1 MEKLIING
9 GKPLNGRVKISGAKN
24 AVLPIIAATLLGQ
37 DTPSKLEEVPAL
49 DDVHTLTAVLEQLV
63 VKAEFN
69 ADKNT
74 LLVDGSKID
83 SCEAPY
89 DLVRKMRASFLIIG
103 PLLARY
109 GKARIS
115 LPGGCAIGT
124 RPIDLHLKGFEALG
138 AEINIGHGFIEAS
151 APEGLKGAR
160 IYLDFPSV
168 GATENIMMAA
178 SMAEGTTIIENA
190 AQEPEIIDLANYLNV
205 MGANIRGAGTNV
217 IKIEGVNKLIG
228 KNYTIIPDRIE
239 AGTYMVAAAMT
250 RGNVFI
256 ENAISEH
263 LKPVIAKLKEAGV
276 EIEENIDGI
285 RVTCD
290 KQTTAVDIKTM
301 PYPGFPTDMQAQ
313 FMAMQAV
320 SKGTSMVTETVFE
333 NRFMHVEELKRM
345 GAHIRIDGR
354 TSMVEG
360 VDQLTGCPVKATDLR
375 AGAAMVLAG
384 LVAEGETQISYIH
397 HIDRGYDNLVTK
409 LVMLGADIRRV
420 DD

>member
-1 MEKLIING
+1 MIING

-49 DDVHTLTAVLEQLV
+49 DDVHTLTAVLEQLG

-285 RVTCD
+285 HVTCD

>member
-49 DDVHTLTAVLEQLV
+49 DDVHTLTAVLEQLG

-69 ADKNT
+69 ADKHT

-250 RGNVFI
+250 QGDVYI

-276 EIEENIDGI
+276 TIEEDIDGI
-285 RVTCD
+285 RVACD
-290 KQTTAVDIKTM
+290 RKTKAVDIKTM

-313 FMAMQAV
+313 FMAMLAV
-320 SKGTSMVTETVFE
+320 SYGTGSVTETVFE
-333 NRFMHVEELKRM
+333 NRFMHVDELKRM
-345 GAHIRIDGR
+345 GAKIQVDGR
-354 TSMVEG
+354 TSVIEG
-360 VDQLTGCPVKATDLR
+360 VEKLQGCQVKATDLR

-384 LVAEGETQISYIH
+384 LVAEGETQVGYIH
-397 HIDRGYDNLVTK
+397 HIDRGYDNLVEK
-409 LVMLGADIRRV
+409 LVGLGADIRRGEE
-420 DD
+420 

>member
-9 GKPLNGRVKISGAKN
+9 GKPLRGRVKISGAKN
-24 AVLPIIAATLLGQ
+24 AVLPIIAAALLGQ
-37 DTPSKLEEVPAL
+37 DVPSKLEEVPAL
-49 DDVHTLTAVLEQLV
+49 DDVHTLSAVLEQLGV
-63 VKAEFN
+63 RVEFD

-74 LLVDGSKID
+74 LLVDSSNIT

-103 PLLARY
+103 PLLARC
-109 GKARIS
+109 GRAKIS

-138 AEINIGHGFIEAS
+138 ARIDIGHGYIEAT

-178 SMAEGTTIIENA
+178 SMAEGTTIIENP

-205 MGANIRGAGTNV
+205 MGARVRGAGTNV
-217 IKIEGVNKLIG
+217 IKIEGVKSLTG
-228 KNYTIIPDRIE
+228 RNYTIIPDRIE

-250 RGNVFI
+250 KGDVYI

-276 EIEENIDGI
+276 TIEENIDGI
-285 RVTCD
+285 RVVCD
-290 KQTTAVDIKTM
+290 RRTKAVDIKTL

-313 FMAMQAV
+313 FMALLAV
-320 SKGTSMVTETVFE
+320 SEGMGRVTETVFE
-333 NRFMHVEELKRM
+333 NRFMHVDELKRM
-345 GAHIRIDGR
+345 GANIRIDGR
-354 TSMVEG
+354 TSIVEG
-360 VDQLTGCPVKATDLR
+360 VDSLHGCAVKATDLR

-384 LVAEGETQISYIH
+384 LVADGETRIGYIH
-397 HIDRGYDNLVTK
+397 HIDRGYDNLVSK
-409 LVMLGADIRRV
+409 LVMLGADIRRA